1 MIDHFAQFIHKH
13 RLCLRSDKIL
23 LAISGGV
30 DSVVMLNLFIKS
42 GYSVGIAHC
51 NFGLRGKESD
61 DDEAFVRRLAEELGI
76 PVYIKKFETEKY
88 AEQQRISIQMAARD
102 LRYAWFEKI
111 RVQKG
116 YMYVATAHNINDS
129 VETIIFNLAKGTGLK
144 GLTGI
149 PVRTSHIIRP
159 LLFAAREQIA
169 FYAEKNQI
177 NFREDSSNT
186 SIKYQRNY
194 IRHKILPEFE
204 KINPGFFDTVK
215 NTIDRLGGLQSV
227 LGKWLDESH
236 SDYFE
241 KKEEDI
247 YLKKDFFNKFN
258 EPALLYEVIG
268 AYGFNY
274 DQCISIF
281 ENLNAGSG
289 SIFYSEKYVL
299 NNDRAH
305 LIISRKEY
313 QKELYMIQATDKFV
327 FTNRFKLELEYVGK
341 SKEEINPGRRIG
353 YFDVD
358 KLQFPLEL
366 RSWANGDW
374 FIPIGM
380 KGKKK
385 LSDFMIDKKI
395 PLNLKN
401 RILVLLSG
409 DSIAWIAGYR
419 IDDRFKIEDDTKKL
433 LKITY
438 LELDD

>member
-13 RLCLRSDKIL
+13 NLCQSSDKIL
-23 LAISGGV
+23 LAVSSGV
-30 DSVVMLNLFIKS
+30 DSMVMMNLFMKS
-42 GYSVGIAHC
+42 GYLVGIAHC

-61 DDEAFVRRLAEELGI
+61 DDDEFIRRLAEKCEI
-76 PVYIKKFETEKY
+76 PVYTKKFETKKY
-88 AEQQRISIQMAARD
+88 AEQKRVSIQMAARD
-102 LRYAWFEKI
+102 LRYAWFEEI
-111 RVQKG
+111 RTHEG
-116 YMYVATAHNINDS
+116 YTYIATAHNINDS
-129 VETIIFNLAKGTGLK
+129 VETIIFNLVKGTGLK

-149 PVRTSHIIRP
+149 PVKTSNIIRP

-169 FYAEKNQI
+169 SYAKENHI

-186 SIKYQRNY
+186 SIKYHRNY

-204 KINPGFFDTVK
+204 RINPGFFDTVK
-215 NTIDRLGGLQSV
+215 NTIDRLGSLQNV

-241 KKEEDI
+241 KKGEDV

-274 DQCISIF
+274 DQCVSIL
-281 ENLNAGSG
+281 ENLFAGSG
-289 SIFYSEKYVL
+289 SLYYSEKYVL
-299 NNDRAH
+299 NIDRTN
-305 LIISRKEY
+305 LILSRKES
-313 QKELYMIQATDKFV
+313 QKELYKIRATNKFV
-327 FTNRFKLELEYVGK
+327 FTNRFKLKLEYMAKGE
-341 SKEEINPGRRIG
+341 EEIDPNPYFG

-358 KLQFPLEL
+358 KLEFPLEL
-366 RSWANGDW
+366 RSWQKGDW
-374 FIPIGM
+374 FVPIGM
-380 KGKKK
+380 TGKKK

-401 RILVLLSG
+401 RIMVLLSG

-419 IDDRFKIEDDTKKL
+419 VDDRFKIHNGTKKL

-438 LELDD
+438 LALDD